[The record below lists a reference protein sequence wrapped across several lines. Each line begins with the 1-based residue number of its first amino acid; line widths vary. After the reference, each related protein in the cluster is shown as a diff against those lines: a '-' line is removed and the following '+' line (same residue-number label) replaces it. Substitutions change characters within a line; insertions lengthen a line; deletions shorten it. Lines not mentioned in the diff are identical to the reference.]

1 MARQGDGVEP
11 RGQSIR
17 IGFSW
22 AGERCRETLDL
33 RPTPGNLKYATR
45 LVATIKQRIEA
56 GTFDY
61 AEFFP
66 ESKRVQEQPQAHTF
80 GGLCDTWLKTKGRLA
95 DKTLNQYRNALG
107 VWKRLLGEST
117 PIRGITHG
125 QLAACI
131 GGHAWASPKLLN
143 NYMIVLRGVFKLAVR
158 ELGLS
163 DNPMEGIENSKA
175 QKPGPDPLSVQEM
188 ASVLHDMRERYD
200 VRVWAYF
207 AFAFATG
214 ARPEETISLRWS
226 DVDWA
231 NHTIRIE
238 RAKTNGKIKP
248 IKTYSMRDVELVDL
262 AVEAITEMKPW
273 TMPANAE
280 IFQNPVTNRPWHDER
295 SQRDHYWKP
304 TLQRTGVRYRKPY
317 NTRHTYATAS
327 LMSDANPTYIA
338 RQMGHRTAKMLFD
351 VYGKWIERADRGRE
365 RGKVNSAFSLGSSD
379 SVRAATS

>member
-1 MARQGDGVEP
+1 MPRQGDGVEP

-22 AGERCRETLDL
+22 EGERCRETLDL
-33 RPTPGNLKYATR
+33 PPTPTNLKYARR
-45 LVATIKQRIEA
+45 LVATIRQRIDA

-66 ESKRVQEQPQAHTF
+66 ESKRLRAGLQVHTF
-80 GGLCDTWLKTKGRLA
+80 GALCETWLKTRGRLA
-95 DKTLNQYRNALG
+95 DKTLDQYRNALG
-107 VWKRLLGEST
+107 VWRRLLGDAT

-125 QLAACI
+125 QLAAHI
-131 GGHAWASPKLLN
+131 GGTAWASPKLLN
-143 NYMIVLRGVFKLAVR
+143 NYLIVLRGVFKLAVR
-158 ELGLS
+158 ELGLR
-163 DNPMEGIENSKA
+163 DNPMDGIENSRA

-188 ASVLHDMRERYD
+188 ASVLHDMHERYD

-214 ARPEETISLRWS
+214 ARPEEIIALRWS

-231 NHTIRIE
+231 TNTARIE
-238 RAKTNGKIKP
+238 RAKTSGKVKP

-262 AVEAITEMKPW
+262 AMEAIVAMRPW
-273 TMPANAE
+273 TMRDGGE
-280 IFQNPVTNRPWHDER
+280 IFQNPVTKRPWHDER

-304 TLQRTGVRYRKPY
+304 ALKRAGVRYRKPY
-317 NTRHTYATAS
+317 NARHTYATAS
-327 LMSDANPTYIA
+327 LMAGANPAYIA
-338 RQMGHRTAKMLFD
+338 LQMGHRNAKMLFT

-365 RGKVNSAFSLGSSD
+365 RGKVNGAFSLGAQE
-379 SVRAATS
+379 VGA